1 MLGITMHQVKE
12 HEIKNETIVQ
22 KLNLKPVK
30 TYFRVRQ
37 LRFLTRIAHMDP
49 SRLPRQVVN
58 SQANANGSCSRN
70 VATTKRA
77 YKMALEKVGLS
88 QNDKGG
94 ITTQA
99 WIERLKNPDTAEII
113 EANLGLKHGTFK
125 RGRKEKRR
133 YMTYNFD
140 CVMILCSSFFFH
152 HSHCPLVS
160 S

>member
-1 MLGITMHQVKE
+1 MEKS
-12 HEIKNETIVQ
+12 
-22 KLNLKPVK
+22 NLKPAE
-30 TYFRVRQ
+30 TYLRVCQ

-58 SQANANGSCSRN
+58 SQANANGRCSRN

-77 YKMALEKVGLS
+77 YKMALEKVGLC

-99 WIERLKNPDTAEII
+99 WIEHLKNPDTAEII
-113 EANLGLKHGTFK
+113 EANLGLKHGGTFK

-133 YMTYNFD
+133 KEYT
-140 CVMILCSSFFFH
+140 
-152 HSHCPLVS
+152 
-160 S
+160 